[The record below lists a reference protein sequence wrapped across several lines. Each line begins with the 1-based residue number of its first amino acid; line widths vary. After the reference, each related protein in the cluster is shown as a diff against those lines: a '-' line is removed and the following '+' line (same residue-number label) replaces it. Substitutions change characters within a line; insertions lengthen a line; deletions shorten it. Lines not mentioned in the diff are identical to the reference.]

1 MAITPSI
8 GAIRWGIESTYNTA
22 GTPIQSFGPD
32 AEVTAI
38 TLDNNTLP
46 LRDLGE
52 RTIGGYAFGTNK
64 SSYSVSSVLAN
75 PWLLRTVFALD
86 TAARTMAGT
95 TANNNRVYTYKW
107 RTDPGIK
114 GFTTELR
121 MDTTEA
127 AGNNDVRIRLVG
139 CLVTR
144 WNMSSQVDQYAR
156 QSIDVISGK
165 TLVDSE
171 EYADFPAINNEPT
184 FPFTFRY
191 GKVTVGADTVLGEV
205 QNIDISVDT
214 GQSLR
219 YGHGSI
225 DSLSALA
232 GPVDITGSVTTSLD
246 DNTFMNAVNARA
258 PINLTLAFDNGID
271 STSTTNGDAHVSITI
286 ALPGVRIIKDSIDIK
301 KVDAVEDTFSFQ
313 ATDARLTIVHKYK
326 DDASGAEV
334 QL

>member
-32 AEVTAI
+32 AEVTGLM
-38 TLDNNTLP
+38 LDNNTLP

-64 SSYSVSSVLAN
+64 SGYSVSCVLAN
-75 PWLLRTVFALD
+75 PWLLRTIFALD
-86 TAARTMAGT
+86 TSARTMAGT

-121 MDTTEA
+121 LDTSET
-127 AGNNDVRIRLVG
+127 AGNNDVRVRLVG
-139 CLVTR
+139 CLATR
-144 WNMSSQVDQYAR
+144 WNISSQVDQYVR
-156 QSIDVISGK
+156 QSIDVVSGK
-165 TLVDSE
+165 VLVDKE

-184 FPFTFRY
+184 FPFTFRH
-191 GKVTVGADTVLGEV
+191 GQVTVGGSRLTEV
-205 QNIDISVDT
+205 QSIDLSVDT
-214 GQSLR
+214 GQTLR
-219 YGHGSI
+219 YGHGSL

-232 GPVDITGSVTTSLD
+232 GPVDITANITTSLD
-246 DNTFMNAVNARA
+246 DATFFNAVNGRSAV
-258 PINLTLAFDNGID
+258 NVVLKFDNGID
-271 STSTTNGDAHVSITI
+271 STSTTNGQDHVSIQLT
-286 ALPGVRIIKDSIDIK
+286 LNNLRVTKTSVDIK
-301 KVDAVEDTFSFQ
+301 KVDAVEDTFTIQ
-313 ATDARLTIVHKYK
+313 ATDARVVIVHKFK